1 MTNQYKVRD
10 ILDAVDTLLDS
21 SKEKPLKLINEL
33 KKPLKLINELKK
45 PLKLTNEIKSSKI
58 KLNQIP
64 KDTEKIILQA
74 EKYLKK

>member
-21 SKEKPLKLINEL
+21 SKE
-33 KKPLKLINELKK
+33 KPLKLINELKK